1 MATAEA
7 PGARYNAD
15 VERLIK
21 SEFPMLRDSV
31 YLDHAG
37 TTLYPVSLLNDF
49 SRDLA
54 SNLYG
59 NPHSASSSSQRS
71 TSRIEDVRLRA
82 LQFLGAD
89 PAQFDLVFTANATSA
104 TKLVAEAF
112 RALPGGFRYIYHQS
126 SHTSLVGVREE
137 AQSSCC
143 LEDSAVEPLL
153 SNPTTAPACQ
163 DDQASSTLFAYSA
176 QSNFDGSRSPL
187 SWAGGVRRALS
198 SGGTK
203 VFTLLDAASLVS
215 SSQLDL
221 GGSEDAP
228 DFVVLS
234 FYKIFGFPDLG
245 ALLIRKQAQD
255 VFDSR
260 RYFGGGTVDMVVSIK
275 EQWHAPKTHFLYE
288 RLEDG
293 TLPIHSIV
301 ALDVAMTVH
310 YRLYGSMSAVASH
323 TTFLAQRLHAGLES
337 LRHETTDSPVC
348 IMYSS
353 RPEVQPGG
361 STASSGPI
369 VAFNIRNA
377 SGAWLSLVEFEKLAI
392 LRKIHVRTGGVCN
405 PGGVAAALQ
414 LEPWEMKRNLSSGFR
429 CGTDNDIMAGKP
441 TGVIRA
447 SLGAMSTISDIDTFV
462 EFVAEFFQD
471 KTPSSTLLEI
481 ARPRVVASAE
491 GGPQLFV
498 QSLAIFPIKSCGAY
512 PIPAGV
518 AWEIRPEGLAW
529 DREWCLLHQGAGYAL
544 SQKRY
549 PKMALIRPVVNF
561 DRGVLR
567 IRYCGELP
575 QGVSGE
581 ISIPLSH
588 DPSMFRDSSALS
600 APSRVGGDK
609 VTAQCYT
616 SDAVNTFF
624 STALGVPCVLARF
637 PPGGHGSGGR
647 RYAKAR
653 IQKHQEVS
661 HGMSEMVPSVAA
673 AAYDLQERPA
683 PPSPPDSDPDTR
695 QRPILLSNE
704 SPILAINLASVRA
717 LNHEI
722 EARGGV
728 AVSSS
733 AFRANVVLG
742 AATAPSDA
750 RADSDQREYQED
762 DWKTLR
768 IGSQSFTMLGACR
781 RCQMVC
787 IDQETARKGDEPFAT
802 LSKTRRSEGK
812 VFFGVHMAL
821 NNMPGSDHAMTRE
834 SQRPTIMVGD
844 RVYINST

>member
-1 MATAEA
+1 MALAEA
-7 PGARYNAD
+7 PGARYNAA

-21 SEFPMLRDSV
+21 SEFPMLRDSI

-37 TTLYPVSLLNDF
+37 TTLYPVSLLDDF

-89 PAQFDLVFTANATSA
+89 PAHFDLVFTANATSA
-104 TKLVAEAF
+104 TKLVAETL

-143 LEDSAVEPLL
+143 LEDAAVELLL
-153 SNPTTAPACQ
+153 SNPGTVPACQ
-163 DDQASSTLFAYSA
+163 HGQTSSMLFAYSA
-176 QSNFDGSRSPL
+176 QSNLDGSRSPL
-187 SWAGGVRRALS
+187 RWAGGVRRALS
-198 SGGTK
+198 GGGTK
-203 VFTLLDAASLVS
+203 IFTLLDAASLVS
-215 SSQLDL
+215 TSKLDF
-221 GGSEDAP
+221 GDSEDAP

-245 ALLIRKQAQD
+245 ALLVRKQAQD
-255 VFDSR
+255 VFNSR
-260 RYFGGGTVDMVVSIK
+260 RYFGGGTVDMVVSVK
-275 EQWHAPKTHFLYE
+275 EQWHAPKSHFLHE

-310 YRLYGSMSAVASH
+310 RRLYGSVTAVASH

-337 LRHETTDSPVC
+337 LRHDMTDVPVC
-348 IMYSS
+348 TIYSS
-353 RPEVQPGG
+353 RPEVLPGG
-361 STASSGPI
+361 RAASSGPI

-392 LRKIHVRTGGVCN
+392 LRNIQVRTGGVCN

-429 CGTDNDIMAGKP
+429 CGTDNDIMTGKP

-447 SLGAMSTISDIDTFV
+447 SLGAMSTISDVDTFV

-471 KTPSSTLLEI
+471 KNPSSTLLEI
-481 ARPRVVASAE
+481 ARPRVLASTE
-491 GGPQLFV
+491 GGPQLSV
-498 QSLAIFPIKSCGAY
+498 HSLAIFPIKSCGAY
-512 PIPAGV
+512 PIPCGV

-529 DREWCLLHQGAGYAL
+529 DREWCLLHQGSGYAL
-544 SQKRY
+544 GQKRY
-549 PKMALIRPVVNF
+549 PKMALIRPVVDF
-561 DRGVLR
+561 DRGVLH

-575 QGVSGE
+575 QGVSRE

-588 DPSMFRDSSALS
+588 DPSMFRDSFALS
-600 APSRVGGDK
+600 TPSRVGGDE
-609 VTAQCYT
+609 VTAQRYT
-616 SDAVNTFF
+616 SDAVNNFF

-637 PPGGHGSGGR
+637 PPGGHGSGGK

-653 IQKHQEVS
+653 IQKHQEAS
-661 HGMSEMVPSVAA
+661 HGMLEMAPSVTATI
-673 AAYDLQERPA
+673 YDLQEHPA

-704 SPILAINLASVRA
+704 SPILTINLASVRA
-717 LNHEI
+717 LNREI

-728 AVSSS
+728 VVSAS

-742 AATAPSDA
+742 GTATPSDVS
-750 RADSDQREYQED
+750 DSNDQWEYQED
-762 DWKTLR
+762 NWKALR
-768 IGSQSFTMLGACR
+768 IGSQSFIMLGACR

-787 IDQETARKGDEPFAT
+787 IDQDTARKGDEPFAT

-821 NNMPGSDHAMTRE
+821 NNMPDSNHAMTRE

-844 RVYINST
+844 SVYIDSA

>member
-1 MATAEA
+1 
-7 PGARYNAD
+7 
-15 VERLIK
+15 
-21 SEFPMLRDSV
+21 MLPWSDLSNSI

-37 TTLYPVSLLNDF
+37 TTLYPVSLLDDF

-104 TKLVAEAF
+104 TKLVAEAL

-143 LEDSAVEPLL
+143 LEDAAVGLTL
-153 SNPTTAPACQ
+153 SNPGTVPACQ
-163 DDQASSTLFAYSA
+163 DGQASSTLFAYSA
-176 QSNFDGSRSPL
+176 QSNLDGSRSPL
-187 SWAGGVRRALS
+187 CWAGGVRRALS
-198 SGGTK
+198 SG
-203 VFTLLDAASLVS
+203 
-215 SSQLDL
+215 
-221 GGSEDAP
+221 
-228 DFVVLS
+228 
-234 FYKIFGFPDLG
+234 DLG
-245 ALLIRKQAQD
+245 ALLVRKQAQN

-260 RYFGGGTVDMVVSIK
+260 RYFGGGTVDMVVSIR
-275 EQWHAPKTHFLYE
+275 EQWHAPKTHFLHE

-310 YRLYGSMSAVASH
+310 RRLYGSMAAVASH

-337 LRHETTDSPVC
+337 LRHETTDAPVC
-348 IMYSS
+348 TLYSS
-353 RPEVQPGG
+353 RPEVQPGD
-361 STASSGPI
+361 SAASSGPI

-377 SGAWLSLVEFEKLAI
+377 SGAWLSLAEFEKLAI
-392 LRKIHVRTGGVCN
+392 LRNIHVRTGGVCN
-405 PGGVAAALQ
+405 PGGVATALQ

-447 SLGAMSTISDIDTFV
+447 SLGAMSTISDVDTFV

-471 KTPSSTLLEI
+471 KTPPSTLLEI
-481 ARPRVVASAE
+481 ARPCVVASAE
-491 GGPQLFV
+491 GGPQLSV
-498 QSLAIFPIKSCGAY
+498 HSLAVFPIKSCGAY
-512 PIPAGV
+512 PIPGGV

-529 DREWCLLHQGAGYAL
+529 DREWCLLHQGSGYAL
-544 SQKRY
+544 GQKRY
-549 PKMALIRPVVNF
+549 PKMALIRPVVDF
-561 DRGVLR
+561 DRGVLH

-575 QGVSGE
+575 QGVSRE

-600 APSRVGGDK
+600 TPSRVGGDK
-609 VTAQCYT
+609 VAAQCYT

-624 STALGVPCVLARF
+624 SAALGVPCMLARF
-637 PPGGHGSGGR
+637 PPGGHGSGGK

-653 IQKHQEVS
+653 IQKHQEAS
-661 HGMSEMVPSVAA
+661 HGMLEMAPSVTAT
-673 AAYDLQERPA
+673 AYDLQEHPA

-704 SPILAINLASVRA
+704 SPILAINLASVHA
-717 LNHEI
+717 LNREI

-728 AVSSS
+728 VVSAS
-733 AFRANVVLG
+733 AFRANVVLDG
-742 AATAPSDA
+742 VAAPSDVSA
-750 RADSDQREYQED
+750 GNGHQEYQED
-762 DWKTLR
+762 NWKTLR
-768 IGSQSFTMLGACR
+768 IGSQSFIMLGACR

-787 IDQETARKGDEPFAT
+787 TDQDTARKGDEPFAT

-821 NNMPGSDHAMTRE
+821 KNMPGSDHAMTRE
-834 SQRPTIMVGD
+834 SQRPTIMIGD
-844 RVYINST
+844 CVYIDST